1 MTMPA
6 TPAPTAAAPGWFQ
19 DPWGM
24 APLRYWDGVQWTGH
38 THGNLIAP
46 AASVDPSLKYVL
58 PIGRSGWAI
67 AAGYLGLVS
76 VLLIFAPF
84 ALGTG
89 LYALHDIREHPD
101 RLGLGRAWFGIVMG
115 TIFTALLLFVLVQ

>member
-1 MTMPA
+1 
-6 TPAPTAAAPGWFQ
+6 
-19 DPWGM
+19 M

-38 THGNLIAP
+38 VHGNLISP
-46 AASVDPSLKYVL
+46 AAAADPSLKYLL

-101 RLGLGRAWFGIVMG
+101 RLGLGRAWFGIAMG
-115 TIFTALLLFVLVQ
+115 MIFTALLLFVLAR